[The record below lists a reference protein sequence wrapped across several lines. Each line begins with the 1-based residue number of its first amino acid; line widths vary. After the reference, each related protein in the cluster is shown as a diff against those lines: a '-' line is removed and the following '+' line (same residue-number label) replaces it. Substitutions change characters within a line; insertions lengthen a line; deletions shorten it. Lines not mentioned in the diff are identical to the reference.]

1 MIPVANVLA
10 DPTISVRPV
19 AAFVE
24 GNWGTSVEVL
34 TKRPYRPE
42 DVWTVWPAVLIK
54 EIPEPGL
61 HEP

>member
-1 MIPVANVLA
+1 MA

-24 GNWGTSVEVL
+24 GNWRTSVEVL

>member
-1 MIPVANVLA
+1 LA

-24 GNWGTSVEVL
+24 GNWRTSVEVL